1 MSWNRT
7 FVFAAAIC
15 IWLGRSSWRRSE
27 PAVRLPIGRD
37 MADWQAALDG
47 LDGSE
52 DEAPPVGANWYAALD
67 GLAGSED
74 EGELVPA
81 PGQNKTQPPTH
92 PCYLQTPSPVK
103 SIGPP
108 LENPKCNQ
116 L

>member
-1 MSWNRT
+1 M
-7 FVFAAAIC
+7 
-15 IWLGRSSWRRSE
+15 
-27 PAVRLPIGRD
+27 RLPIGRD

-81 PGQNKTQPPTH
+81 PGQNKTQPH
-92 PCYLQTPSPVK
+92 PSMLLTDPFSCE
-103 SIGPP
+103 IHWAPP
-108 LENPKCNQ
+108 GVPQANVTNLTNSDDGHNREPPH
-116 L
+116 